1 MQCFLRLMSFKVDF
15 SGYEVMLPFIE
26 DAKVSRSPSASIVKS
41 IKENS
46 ALTGV
51 FEFLK
56 NDYGVSPDGLL
67 NIIHNAFS
75 QRTCEEVSSD
85 RSVRFLNEA
94 YEWCNRNWNL
104 VTATVDWLQSS
115 DLESLVKRQVA
126 SYLPRNVVFPDL
138 TVYFVFDGCDGR
150 GFKSKVYVDVILCAI
165 LGREKSIRF
174 LAHEYH
180 HSCRAD
186 FARECF
192 PKWKNVFE
200 TLFYLESEGVAD
212 KIYDLGGVLPDNDFP
227 HLTRLRRRRARIY
240 NNASVHL
247 AKVEKGILNDTDPLK
262 TFSNSSNHPLGK
274 YMADLIERRVG
285 KASLIKCVGD
295 PLKFLETYNQAAKLE
310 KEENVSTFVFSKA
323 TMFKLQQIQF
333 GARTA

>member
-1 MQCFLRLMSFKVDF
+1 MSFKVDF

-26 DAKVSRSPSASIVKS
+26 DAKALRSPSAKVVKT

-46 ALTGV
+46 ALAGV

-56 NDYGVSPDGLL
+56 SDYGVSADGLL
-67 NIIHNAFS
+67 DIIRNVFS
-75 QRTCEEVSSD
+75 QKVSEEVSSD
-85 RSVRFLNEA
+85 RSVRFLNVA
-94 YEWCNRNWNL
+94 YEWCSKNWNL
-104 VTATVDWLQSS
+104 VTATVDWLRSS
-115 DLESLVKRQVA
+115 DLESLVKKHVA

-150 GFKSKVYVDVILCAI
+150 GFKSKAYVDVILCAI
-165 LGREKSIRF
+165 LGREKSVRF

-186 FARECF
+186 FAVECSD

-212 KIYDLGGVLPDNDFP
+212 KIYDLGGISPDNNFP
-227 HLTRLRRRRARIY
+227 HLTWLRRRRARIY

-247 AKVEKGILNDTDPLK
+247 AKVEKGILNDADPLK

-274 YMADLIERRVG
+274 YMADLIERRLG
-285 KASLIKCVGD
+285 KVILVKCVGD
-295 PLKFLETYNQAAKLE
+295 PLRFLEAYNQAAKLE
-310 KEENVSTFVFSKA
+310 KEENVDTFVFSKA